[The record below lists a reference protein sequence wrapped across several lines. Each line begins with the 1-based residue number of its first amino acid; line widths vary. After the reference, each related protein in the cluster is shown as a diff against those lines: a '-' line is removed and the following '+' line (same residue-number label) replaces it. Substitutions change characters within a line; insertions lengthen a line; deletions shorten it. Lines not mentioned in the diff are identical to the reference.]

1 MVCYRHGHRSRL
13 IYRMLPY
20 RGRKRDKK
28 SFTWQDYRDLIV
40 MAHIQLGAPIVLCC
54 DNLNRHV
61 CKEIKEWAAANSAW
75 LTIFQLPSYAPEL
88 NPAEGIWSLIK
99 RGVLANLAATSVDH
113 LVKVAK
119 HGLKLIRYRP
129 HLVDGCLA
137 ETGLTTAPTLT

>member
-1 MVCYRHGHRSRL
+1 MTAVVSPPLGTWPPTRALRPPPADPAHPSSGHRSCSA
-13 IYRMLPY
+13 
-20 RGRKRDKK
+20 GTTSTATSARK
-28 SFTWQDYRDLIV
+28 
-40 MAHIQLGAPIVLCC
+40 
-54 DNLNRHV
+54 
-61 CKEIKEWAAANSAW
+61 IKEWAAANSTW

-119 HGLKLIRYRP
+119 HGLKLIQYRP

-137 ETGLTTAPTLT
+137 ETGLTTTTTLT